1 MAVLADYRSDLHNL
15 LATAVDTS
23 TWSNSLLDEA
33 LRRGLGELNLLLVY
47 ETSFTVS
54 ATGYEQDLSSLTDL
68 HAVLA
73 VAYPWQEGW
82 DFARTLAAWRSV
94 GQNKLYFAAVQPA
107 VGETIRVRH
116 SKLHTIEDLDSAS
129 ATTVPGPEGSPYRAL
144 VGLWAAAF
152 ACDLRVRQI
161 SENPALPKD
170 AGKQLAGM
178 GVAFRKRAQET
189 TSHMPPLGRLRWGSI
204 GLE

>member
-1 MAVLADYRSDLHNL
+1 MAVLTNYRSDLHNL
-15 LATAVDTS
+15 LATTVDAS

-33 LRRGLGELNLLLVY
+33 LRRGLAELNPLLVY
-47 ETSFTVS
+47 ETSFTVDT
-54 ATGYEQDLSSLTDL
+54 AGYEQDLSSLTDIYT
-68 HAVLA
+68 VLA

-82 DFARTLAAWRSV
+82 DFAHSLTPWRSV
-94 GQNKLYFAAVQPA
+94 GPNKLYFTAAQPA

-116 SKLHTIEDLDSAS
+116 AKLHTIEDLDSATT
-129 ATTVPGPEGSPYRAL
+129 TTVPEAQRSL
-144 VGLWAAAF
+144 VGLWAAAY
-152 ACDLRVRQI
+152 ACDLRQRQI

-178 GVAFRKRAQET
+178 AMGFRKRAQEAI
-189 TSHMPPLGRLRWGSI
+189 SHIPPLGRLRWGSI